1 MKYKGAVPF
10 ESLGRPVHGFAAA
23 ANKIGGSAN
32 ARYAGIDLRSKPAR
46 STVASPVASAAVPT
60 VTGPVPAAPVNPG
73 WNRGVL
79 TPTAVAMP
87 MALGGP
93 RARQFFSR

>member
-10 ESLGRPVHGFAAA
+10 ESLGLPAHGFAAA
-23 ANKIGGSAN
+23 PNKIGGSAN
-32 ARYAGIDLRSKPAR
+32 ARYAGIDLRPKPAG
-46 STVASPVASAAVPT
+46 SVVASPAASAVPT
-60 VTGPVPAAPVNPG
+60 TTAPMPVAPANPG

>member
-10 ESLGRPVHGFAAA
+10 ESLGLPAHRFAAA
-23 ANKIGGSAN
+23 PNRIGDSAS
-32 ARYAGIDLRSKPAR
+32 AREAVIGLRPKPTR
-46 STVASPVASAAVPT
+46 SVVASPVASAVPT
-60 VTGPVPAAPVNPG
+60 TTPPMPVAPAHPG

-79 TPTAVAMP
+79 APTAVAMP